1 MKPLL
6 TAILALALGGCAAN
20 TPPAEEVG
28 EQFQRGLAGQGQIVP
43 LDERSD
49 GPSLNPPVTDSAPAN
64 P

>member
-6 TAILALALGGCAAN
+6 TAILALVLGGCAVD

-28 EQFQRGLAGQGQIVP
+28 EQFQRGLSGQGKIVP
-43 LDERSD
+43 LDRSE
-49 GPSLNPPVTDSAPAN
+49 GPSSMNPQVTNDAPPN